1 MTKRIRIQR
10 RQILVGAGAVFAQ
23 AALSGGAARGQ
34 LAPQA
39 ALSGGAARGQLAP
52 QAAAIR
58 LRSKGVAPGYIIS
71 GRGQHASNPYFRP
84 QGAPSKKQM
93 PRPKAVHGRGVD
105 EDTQ

>member
-1 MTKRIRIQR
+1 MTKRTRLPR

-39 ALSGGAARGQLAP
+39 ATTG
-52 QAAAIR
+52 
-58 LRSKGVAPGYIIS
+58 LRSKTNVAPGYIWRGEHS
-71 GRGQHASNPYFRP
+71 GNPYFQP

-93 PRPKAVHGRGVD
+93 PRPKAVHGRGVE